1 MNNCIKC
8 GKEIPD
14 GELFC
19 KDCSLDDIV
28 NTKPDK
34 EQEAAPAAAPRKK
47 KTVKQD
53 TIRLDPIKTKKP
65 IGLIV
70 SLVVVILLL
79 AASVFYIFQNR
90 SLVQRAKNQLLS
102 AEVSA
107 EKANSQSDSL
117 QTQLETANG
126 EIVTLET
133 EITQLKVQIED
144 LESQLHGQSS
154 QSAQQAYDASAKDQ
168 ELQRLTAQADD
179 LANQLTEAN
188 NQLETTSK
196 DLEAANTALEELTEA
211 HAQQI
216 EQYEET
222 ITEQIEELDELK
234 VKVEELEDE
243 NTSYLKKV
251 TFMDRFVVFVENDG
265 SNYYHTYNC
274 SRFKKEDFWVFNP
287 SYAKNQGY
295 SECPNCH

>member
-19 KDCSLDDIV
+19 RQCSLDDIID
-28 NTKPDK
+28 TKPEK
-34 EQEAAPAAAPRKK
+34 EEPIPAAAPQKK
-47 KTVKQD
+47 KAVKQD
-53 TIRLDPIKTKKP
+53 TIRLDPVKAKKP
-65 IGLIV
+65 VGLIV
-70 SLVVVILLL
+70 SLILVALML
-79 AASVFYIFQNR
+79 AASVFYIFQSR
-90 SLVQRAKNQLLS
+90 TIVQRAKNQLMS

-117 QTQLETANG
+117 QTQLDSAYAENDAL
-126 EIVTLET
+126 EAEVSQLKSQIEELET
-133 EITQLKVQIED
+133 
-144 LESQLHGQSS
+144 QLHGHSS
-154 QSAQQAYDASAKDQ
+154 QSAQDAYNASAKDQ
-168 ELQRLTAQADD
+168 EIQRLTAQADD
-179 LANQLTEAN
+179 LAEQLSQTTD
-188 NQLETTSK
+188 QLETTAK
-196 DLEAANTALEELTEA
+196 DLESATTALEEMTEA

-222 ITEQIEELDELK
+222 ITEQIDELDALK
-234 VKVEELEDE
+234 VKVEDLEDE

-265 SNYYHTYNC
+265 SKLYHTYDC

-287 SYAKNQGY
+287 SFAKNEGY

>member
-19 KDCSLDDIV
+19 RQCSLEDVVDID
-28 NTKPDK
+28 TEKAPAAS
-34 EQEAAPAAAPRKK
+34 AAPARK

-65 IGLIV
+65 VGLIV

-79 AASVFYIFQNR
+79 AASVFYIFQNN
-90 SLVQRAKNQLLS
+90 SIVQRAKNQLRS

-107 EKANSQSDSL
+107 EKAQTESDSL
-117 QTQLETANG
+117 QTRLTDANN
-126 EIVTLET
+126 EIAVLET
-133 EITQLKVQIED
+133 EVSQLNSRIEE
-144 LESQLHGQSS
+144 LESQLHGQNS
-154 QSAQQAYDASAKDQ
+154 QSTQDAYNASAKDQ
-168 ELQRLTAQADD
+168 EIQRLTTQADE
-179 LANQLTEAN
+179 LAEQLNEAN
-188 NQLETTSK
+188 NQLETTAK
-196 DLEAANTALEELTEA
+196 DLEAATTALEEITET

-222 ITEQIEELDELK
+222 ITEQIEELDKLNDK
-234 VKVEELEDE
+234 VDQLESE

-265 SNYYHTYNC
+265 SNLYHTYDC

-295 SECPNCH
+295 SECSNCH

>member
-19 KDCSLDDIV
+19 RDCSLEDLVD
-28 NTKPDK
+28 TKSEK
-34 EQEAAPAAAPRKK
+34 APAAAAPAPAKK

-53 TIRLDPIKTKKP
+53 TIRLDPIKPKKP
-65 IGLIV
+65 IGLII
-70 SLVVVILLL
+70 SLVLVILLL
-79 AASVFYIFQNR
+79 AASVFYIFQSR
-90 SLVQRAKNQLLS
+90 SIVQRAKNQLLS

-107 EKANSQSDSL
+107 EKAHSQSDSL
-117 QTQLETANG
+117 QTQLESANN
-126 EIVTLET
+126 EITVLET
-133 EITQLKVQIED
+133 EAAQLKAQIED
-144 LESQLHGQSS
+144 LESQLHGHSS
-154 QSAQQAYDASAKDQ
+154 QSAQEAYNSSAKDQ
-168 ELQRLTAQADD
+168 EIQRLTAQADD
-179 LANQLTEAN
+179 LANQLSETT
-188 NQLETTSK
+188 NQLETTSA
-196 DLEAANTALEELTEA
+196 DLEAATTALEELAEA
-211 HAQQI
+211 HAEQI
-216 EQYEET
+216 EQYEKT
-222 ITEQIEELDELK
+222 ITEQIDELDSLK
-234 VKVEELEDE
+234 AQVEDLEDE

-265 SNYYHTYNC
+265 SKLYHTYNC